1 MIGASLVGSAAGLLA
16 SSAPAAFDAAEMIGK
31 GGAIGWTILALS
43 VFFLTLSV
51 VLALKL
57 RLGEQCPD
65 ELLDEASA
73 LADRGDWSKLD
84 DLLAAD
90 PSALAAVL
98 DPLVRRRTEVE
109 HRLEDVLAE
118 SCAEQTTVL
127 NQRVA
132 YVGLIAAIAPMLG
145 LFGTVS
151 GMIKAFAT
159 ISASPA
165 APDAPQL
172 AGAISEA
179 LITTYLGLLVA
190 MPALVVH
197 TVLRHRVLAVGL
209 RLVEMGEQFI
219 ELLRRPLG
227 RPAPPVGRATAAKAA
242 QPIVRPRS

>member
-1 MIGASLVGSAAGLLA
+1 MHVASAADRATELFA
-16 SSAPAAFDAAEMIGK
+16 SSAPAALDAVEMIGK

-43 VFFLTLSV
+43 VFFLTISV

-57 RLGEQCPD
+57 RLSEQCPD
-65 ELLDEASA
+65 ELLDEAGALSA
-73 LADRGDWSKLD
+73 GGDWKGVEELVAS
-84 DLLAAD
+84 D

-98 DPLVRRRTEVE
+98 DSLIRRRSEVDL
-109 HRLEDVLAE
+109 RLEDVLAE
-118 SCAEQTTVL
+118 STAEQTTIL

-132 YVGLIAAIAPMLG
+132 YVGLIAAVAPMLG

-209 RLVEMGEQFI
+209 RLIDMGEQFVDT
-219 ELLRRPLG
+219 LRRPTG
-227 RPAPPVGRATAAKAA
+227 RIAPAAVRGAAPRA
-242 QPIVRPRS
+242 R